1 VITAH
6 AADLK
11 HGADMPER
19 DGHRL
24 AGECLHALVDGLEK
38 SALGA
43 TCSQRKRRAELCG
56 ARGVAVM
63 TSIH

>member
-24 AGECLHALVDGLEK
+24 AGECFHALDDRLEK

-43 TCSQRKRRAELCG
+43 TSSQRKRRAELRD